1 MPSRWIKINEIL
13 LILDGEHSLLSGI
26 VPYYRWI
33 CGDWLERAMPS
44 LDFRPINAL
53 QSKCTN
59 WQSWRLAFR
68 KVFGFSTQNKKEKNS
83 IKIYKLLPSSRAGS
97 LNDYALS
104 VQFSTIKSLMFAYL
118 FYEVWEPYVFPINF
132 FVYQFTAMSK
142 MWFSFRICLFI
153 FFFCFKLDFQR
164 LLYFVRLFI
173 LSVS

>member
-1 MPSRWIKINEIL
+1 LPSRWIKINEIL

-132 FVYQFTAMSK
+132 LFTNLLPCPKCDLVSGFVCS
-142 MWFSFRICLFI
+142 FSFFASNWTSNVCYILYAFLF
-153 FFFCFKLDFQR
+153 CQ
-164 LLYFVRLFI
+164 
-173 LSVS
+173 